1 MLERLA
7 KGTARFFVEQ
17 KAAESEF
24 EEVYAYGAEIVYST
38 VLNGLIVLLMSVIT
52 GIFIPTL
59 VFIISFILLRRSA
72 GGFHASTH
80 TKCMLI
86 LVAVHL
92 LFVLCVNFLNI
103 AIVPYFSYFTILYSC
118 ISVFLFAPVEHPN
131 KPLKSH
137 EIMKLRGFSISAV
150 MLLSISI
157 IILIFSKK
165 FDFAFFVS
173 YGVFVSVTGL
183 LVEKLRQRVI
193 ISAKKIGQE

>member
-52 GIFIPTL
+52 GTFIPTL

-137 EIMKLRGFSISAV
+137 EIMKLRGFSIS
-150 MLLSISI
+150 LSISI
-157 IILIFSKK
+157 IILNFLKK
-165 FDFAFFVS
+165 FDFAFFIS

-183 LVEKLRQRVI
+183 LIEKVRQRAYA
-193 ISAKKIGQE
+193 SSKKIGQE

>member
-38 VLNGLIVLLMSVIT
+38 ILNGLIVLLMSVIT
-52 GIFIPTL
+52 GTFIPTL

-92 LFVLCVNFLNI
+92 LFVLCVNFFVEKITFDKKFKDFSAFFPVNI
-103 AIVPYFSYFTILYSC
+103 QFVPDYIL
-118 ISVFLFAPVEHPN
+118 
-131 KPLKSH
+131 
-137 EIMKLRGFSISAV
+137 
-150 MLLSISI
+150 
-157 IILIFSKK
+157 IILVYSQEI
-165 FDFAFFVS
+165 
-173 YGVFVSVTGL
+173 T
-183 LVEKLRQRVI
+183 VI
-193 ISAKKIGQE
+193 VNTA